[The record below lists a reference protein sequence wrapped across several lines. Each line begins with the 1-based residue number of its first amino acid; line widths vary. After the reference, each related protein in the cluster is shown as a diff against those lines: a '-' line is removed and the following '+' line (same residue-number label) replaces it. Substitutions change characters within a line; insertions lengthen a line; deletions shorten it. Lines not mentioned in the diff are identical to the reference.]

1 MDGYVRVAFQLMDRM
16 GKLRE
21 EAGNELEA
29 IQESIEDH
37 LEQLVTDDRDVF
49 HVKQLA
55 RLWVARGAAAKR
67 YYRRCELADAASVEY
82 QLIVHKVSLGML

>member
-1 MDGYVRVAFQLMDRM
+1 
-16 GKLRE
+16 
-21 EAGNELEA
+21 
-29 IQESIEDH
+29 
-37 LEQLVTDDRDVF
+37 VF